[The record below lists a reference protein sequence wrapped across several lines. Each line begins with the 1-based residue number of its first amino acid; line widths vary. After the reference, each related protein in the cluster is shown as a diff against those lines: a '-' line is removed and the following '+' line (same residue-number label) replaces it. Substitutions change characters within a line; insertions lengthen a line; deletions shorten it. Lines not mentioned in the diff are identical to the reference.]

1 MNRRGGFWLPRRF
14 FFSSHLYPA
23 VKDSAAAP
31 SIVDRSLFT
40 QDRLVGLGAA
50 RRTFIVP
57 FITKR
62 GLWCYTGDEEEDSMV
77 CRMLSGLVMLLA
89 TAIPLAAQMF
99 SFGTG
104 DAGLDI
110 SLNSINVQAQA
121 NIGSF
126 TADLSVS
133 FGVPQ
138 TQIQAWIT
146 VEKLQP
152 AELYFALEL
161 SRIAAK
167 PAATVFEIYRANKG
181 KGWGAVAK
189 ALGIKPGSPEFRAL
203 KAKVV
208 DKDKAIKAGK
218 KK

>member
-1 MNRRGGFWLPRRF
+1 
-14 FFSSHLYPA
+14 
-23 VKDSAAAP
+23 
-31 SIVDRSLFT
+31 
-40 QDRLVGLGAA
+40 
-50 RRTFIVP
+50 
-57 FITKR
+57 
-62 GLWCYTGDEEEDSMV
+62 MV

-167 PAATVFEIYRANKG
+167 PAAMVFETYRANKG

>member
-1 MNRRGGFWLPRRF
+1 
-14 FFSSHLYPA
+14 
-23 VKDSAAAP
+23 
-31 SIVDRSLFT
+31 
-40 QDRLVGLGAA
+40 
-50 RRTFIVP
+50 
-57 FITKR
+57 
-62 GLWCYTGDEEEDSMV
+62 MV